1 MFDTVAPST
10 TDAGPADGLS
20 LLLDPELDVLGARR
34 SVARGTRLEGGR
46 GAVLTLVRSGV
57 VCCTT
62 AHSGVCTGLVRA
74 GDILETETRLGGLT
88 FHGWWMS
95 DGVVQDIPLSALE
108 DRYGRDV
115 LQDLSQLWL
124 SQRLAESQANLVCA
138 LRHRGGQRIAG
149 WVSALAEADGVA
161 RIAQGQL
168 AAMAGLQ
175 RTSVC
180 AVLAELAGRGAVR
193 VGRERVTVRDTSMLL
208 AESCGC
214 ASHPDRN

>member
-1 MFDTVAPST
+1 MFDTVPPST
-10 TDAGPADGLS
+10 ADAGPADGLS
-20 LLLDPELDVLGARR
+20 LLLDPELDTLGGRR
-34 SVARGTRLEGGR
+34 SVTCGTRLEGGR
-46 GAVLTLVRSGV
+46 RGVLTIVRSGI

-74 GDILETETRLGGLT
+74 GEILETEARLGGVT
-88 FHGWWMS
+88 SHGLWMS
-95 DGVVQDIPLSALE
+95 DGVVQDIPMAALE

-115 LQDLSQLWL
+115 RQDFSELWL
-124 SQRLAESQANLVCA
+124 SQQLAGSQTTLVCA
-138 LRHRGGQRIAG
+138 LRHRGAQRIAG
-149 WVSALAEADGVA
+149 WVVALAGADGVA
-161 RIAQGQL
+161 RITQGQL

-180 AVLAELAGRGAVR
+180 AVLAELAVRGAVR
-193 VGRERVTVRDTSMLL
+193 VGRGRVTVRDRDMLL